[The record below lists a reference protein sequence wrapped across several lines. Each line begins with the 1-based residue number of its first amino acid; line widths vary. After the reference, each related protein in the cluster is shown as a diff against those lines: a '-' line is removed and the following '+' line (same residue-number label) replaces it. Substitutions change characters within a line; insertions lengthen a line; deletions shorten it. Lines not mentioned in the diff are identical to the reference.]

1 MPLINVVGEGEG
13 KKKKDEKKEQKSNK
27 KSEEKKKRHFYH
39 SGKHRNVKI
48 TKGGG
53 ARRCK
58 GKTTLHVICY
68 HSLVSHAS
76 LPSPNKNPTI

>member
-1 MPLINVVGEGEG
+1 MPLINVVGEGGG

-27 KSEEKKKRHFYH
+27 KRRRKRNAIFTTRA
-39 SGKHRNVKI
+39 KHRNVKI

-53 ARRCK
+53 ERRCK

-68 HSLVSHAS
+68 HSLVSHDS
-76 LPSPNKNPTI
+76 RESRVQKC